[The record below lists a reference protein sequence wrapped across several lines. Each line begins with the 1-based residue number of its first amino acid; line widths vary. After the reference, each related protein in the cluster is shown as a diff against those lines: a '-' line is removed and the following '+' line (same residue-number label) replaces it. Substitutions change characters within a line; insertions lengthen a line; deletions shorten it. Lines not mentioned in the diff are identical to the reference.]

1 MEAKLF
7 WDKIDFLLAMYGVSM
22 SKVTTQT
29 RLLLSTISTAYHK
42 RTYPNADAIL
52 RMSCFFKVSPELLM
66 SDAYADIPRSPIITK
81 DFINAIDSV
90 RDADKSPVATL
101 RKESIILLSRVLDHP
116 VSPVLRA
123 LGGIGSF
130 LRDVPIAIGT
140 VAMGEEQERSSSIAT
155 RIINL
160 FERSDNDGQ
169 DPEELIKRLI
179 PITDY
184 NYNGKIQI
192 LYTDSQEKVQKFNI
206 RNTFWNSMDH
216 IARFQTLGPAA
227 LADAVG
233 IHRSSFLL
241 AQNKRSMFPMATIIS
256 FAELVQQAAVPFLG
270 RSHEIIPYYSSK
282 PFEDM
287 EDEYAKAVAFNDAII
302 INSMDRERSRA
313 QGLLSRIERIE
324 SLDMIH
330 RYLRSRVSE
339 NDQRQRELRGMN
351 KLPDSRKKN
360 DIIDMYRAWSMTDT
374 KRPVRLL

>member
-1 MEAKLF
+1 
-7 WDKIDFLLAMYGVSM
+7 M